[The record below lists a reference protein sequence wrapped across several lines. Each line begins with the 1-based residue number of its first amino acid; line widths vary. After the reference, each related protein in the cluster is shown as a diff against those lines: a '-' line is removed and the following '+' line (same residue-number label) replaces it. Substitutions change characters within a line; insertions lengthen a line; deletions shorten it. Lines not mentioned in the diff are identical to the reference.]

1 MFERLE
7 SIERRYAELHECMAR
22 PEVAADF
29 EQMQELARE
38 HASLQ
43 DLVAKYGQ
51 YKAAVASLE
60 ETKGMITQGLDE
72 DMAELA
78 RDEMAS
84 LQERRDRLVEE
95 IKKAL
100 VPRDPADDKSVIV
113 EIRAGAGGD
122 EAGLFAADLFR
133 MYIRYASNR
142 GWGTEVISSN
152 ETGIGG
158 FKEIIFDVTGKGAY
172 SRLKYESGV
181 HRVQRVPFTESSGRI
196 HTSTATVAVL
206 PEAKEVDIAV
216 DPGDLR
222 VDTFRASGAGGQHV
236 NKVESAVRI
245 THLPTGMVVSC
256 QDERSQLKNRAKAM
270 AVLRAR
276 LLDAERQRQ
285 VQEVTDARRSQVGT
299 GDRSE
304 KIRTYNYPQSR
315 VTDHRIG
322 LTLHSLEAVLEGA
335 IDEIIDAVTEADQ
348 AKRLEASVG

>member
-7 SIERRYAELHECMAR
+7 SIERRYAELHETMAR

-29 EQMQELARE
+29 EQLQELARE
-38 HASLQ
+38 NSSLEGV
-43 DLVAKYGQ
+43 VAKYGQ
-51 YKAAVASLE
+51 YKDVVASLE
-60 ETKGMITQGLDE
+60 ETQGMITQGLDA

-78 RDEMAS
+78 RDEVAS
-84 LQERRDRLVEE
+84 LQERRDRLIEE

-113 EIRAGAGGD
+113 EIRAGAGGE

-133 MYIRYASNR
+133 MYVRYASNR

-206 PEAKEVDIAV
+206 VEAEEVDIAV
-216 DPGDLR
+216 DPSDLR

-276 LLDAERQRQ
+276 LLDIERQRQ
-285 VQEVTDARRSQVGT
+285 LQ
-299 GDRSE
+299 GDLRAVD
-304 KIRTYNYPQSR
+304 R
-315 VTDHRIG
+315 DRIG
-322 LTLHSLEAVLEGA
+322 LEQRQL
-335 IDEIIDAVTEADQ
+335 
-348 AKRLEASVG
+348 R